1 MTERNIVRE
10 KEHIL
15 GDGKVSSVLK
25 EKPVLLSGLVWAW
38 RLNYT
43 LHYKIPMTH
52 LAINPY
58 TANKKLAHSLQVVD
72 SNVKY

>member
-25 EKPVLLSGLVWAW
+25 EKPVLLSGLV
-38 RLNYT
+38 
-43 LHYKIPMTH
+43 
-52 LAINPY
+52 
-58 TANKKLAHSLQVVD
+58 
-72 SNVKY
+72 